1 MVLRRTKTK
10 TSQGSCRIW
19 NISIL
24 AVVFL
29 SIYNILLTLKLMYTP
44 DCARSPSPAL
54 KMPQKAQKCDPPRQS
69 YSQNDPIFKL
79 DLRLGRWDT
88 RLQYKLFDNILV
100 GERFASLSE
109 FHKTCL
115 ATQTSLDKIASL
127 IEVSANWNGPIS
139 LATFAA
145 SDDELNSLL
154 LYILFLRECNAKI
167 REQVS
172 FHFAFPQSQRP
183 RNLNIDFDK
192 LQQMNCANPFGVLQ
206 QLVKQYLKGTTKWRT
221 KLPYP
226 QNHLRNLA
234 RKNCQSKFVFLTDV
248 DIIPSRNM
256 AEELDAFL
264 EQAVCKGQ
272 CAYVIPTYEL
282 DDRVRFPPNKTE
294 LIRLANKGLARP
306 FHHKVF
312 IYNQFATNFT
322 KWQSSLNEIP
332 EVHISHPVTNFEFL
346 YEPFY
351 VAPDTVPPHDER
363 FVGYGYTRNS
373 QVYEMYV
380 AGYEFLVLSPIFT
393 CHWGLQVKR
402 TRPPWREHQN
412 NLNRKHFDGFKRE
425 IFAKYDKDPL
435 HMMSLRKN

>member
-1 MVLRRTKTK
+1 MI
-10 TSQGSCRIW
+10 QGSCRLW

-29 SIYNILLTLKLMYTP
+29 SIYNIILTLKLMY
-44 DCARSPSPAL
+44 SPECPRHAPVRPPL
-54 KMPQKAQKCDPPRQS
+54 KAAKCDPQRPA
-69 YSQNDPIFKL
+69 YSKNEPIFRL
-79 DLRLGRWDT
+79 DPRLGRWDA

-100 GERFASLSE
+100 GERFASLSDV
-109 FHKTCL
+109 HRTCL
-115 ATQTSLDKIASL
+115 ATQSSLEKMASL
-127 IEVSANWNGPIS
+127 IEVSANWDGPIS

-145 SDDELNSLL
+145 SDDELSALL

-172 FHFAFPQSQRP
+172 FHFAYPKDRRP
-183 RNLNIDFDK
+183 KNVNIDLDR
-192 LQQMNCANPFGVLQ
+192 LAEMSCANPISALQ
-206 QLVKQYLKGTTKWRT
+206 HLVKQYLTSTTKWRK

-248 DIIPSRNM
+248 DIIPSRGM
-256 AEELDAFL
+256 AEKLDVFL
-264 EQAVCKGQ
+264 ETAKCAGL
-272 CAYVIPTYEL
+272 CAYVIPTYEI
-282 DDRVRFPPNKTE
+282 DERVRFPPNKTE
-294 LIRLANKGLARP
+294 LVRLANKGLARP

-322 KWQSSLNEIP
+322 KWQNTADP
-332 EVHISHPVTNFEFL
+332 VQEVHVSHTVTNFEFL

-373 QVYEMYV
+373 QVYEMFV

-393 CHWGLQVKR
+393 CHWGLQVKK

-412 NLNRKHFDGFKRE
+412 NLNRKQFDGFKRE

-435 HMMSLRKN
+435 NMMSKRKN

>member
-1 MVLRRTKTK
+1 MI
-10 TSQGSCRIW
+10 QGSCRIW

-29 SIYNILLTLKLMYTP
+29 SIYNILLTLKLMY
-44 DCARSPSPAL
+44 SPECSKHPPVAL
-54 KMPQKAQKCDPPRQS
+54 KPAPKAVKCDPPRPS
-69 YSQNDPIFKL
+69 YAKSDQIFRL
-79 DLRLGRWDT
+79 DLRSGRWDNH
-88 RLQYKLFDNILV
+88 LQYKLFDNILT
-100 GERFASLSE
+100 GDHFAALSDV
-109 FHKTCL
+109 HKTCL
-115 ATQTSLDKIASL
+115 ATQSSLEKIAS
-127 IEVSANWNGPIS
+127 IVEVTANWNGPIS

-154 LYILFLRECNAKI
+154 LYILFLRDCFAKI

-172 FHFAFPQSQRP
+172 FHFAYPKDHRP
-183 RNLNIDFDK
+183 RNIDIDFDK
-192 LQQMNCANPFGVLQ
+192 LKEMNCANPSGVLQ
-206 QLVKQYLKGTTKWRT
+206 QLVKQYLKGNKWRT

-248 DIIPSRNM
+248 DIIPSKDM
-256 AEELDAFL
+256 VEKLDLFL
-264 EQAVCKGQ
+264 GRVKCSGL
-272 CAYVIPTYEL
+272 CAYVIPTYEI
-282 DDRVRFPPNKTE
+282 DERVRFPPNKTE

-322 KWQSSLNEIP
+322 KWQSTSNESP

-373 QVYEMYV
+373 QVYEMFV
-380 AGYEFLVLSPIFT
+380 AGYDFLVLSPIFT
-393 CHWGLQVKR
+393 CHWGLQVKK

-435 HMMSLRKN
+435 HIMSGRKN